1 MVKGVNKSVI
11 EISETG
17 SKYFSRVILFV
28 APEYVEK
35 KSKKLTAEAASVI
48 RKIQMSSSASLRDII
63 SAERK
68 RKKRLLIGICGYCS
82 NGTTAVTFLINF
94 KQKQVNCVFTC
105 FLIFFAV

>member
-68 RKKRLLIGICGYCS
+68 RKKRLLILLLSVFVGIVA
-82 NGTTAVTFLINF
+82 TALLLLLF
-94 KQKQVNCVFTC
+94 
-105 FLIFFAV
+105 

>member
-48 RKIQMSSSASLRDII
+48 RKIQMSGNTPLRDII
-63 SAERK
+63 YAERK
-68 RKKRLLIGICGYCS
+68 RKKRLTILLLSAFSGVLV
-82 NGTTAVTFLINF
+82 TALFFI
-94 KQKQVNCVFTC
+94 
-105 FLIFFAV
+105 IF